1 MLAEHLQRP
10 NNVCENSEAV
20 GGAFQQ
26 WQQWVTSAGAEFCER
41 GMQPL
46 SIAGENAEL
55 MVVTMLKNSFVA
67 ENLLCQIVLLCSLYL
82 L

>member
-1 MLAEHLQRP
+1 
-10 NNVCENSEAV
+10 V

-55 MVVTMLKNSFVA
+55 TVVTMLKNSFVA

>member
-1 MLAEHLQRP
+1 MLAERLQRQ
-10 NNVCENSEAV
+10 NSGCEHSEAV

-46 SIAGENAEL
+46 SIAGENARV
-55 MVVTMLKNSFVA
+55 MAITVLKK
-67 ENLLCQIVLLCSLYL
+67 
-82 L
+82 